1 MIKSRTAVMIAAAA
15 ILGIGAAVVAS
26 RWAASQLAGD
36 QNTQPVVVAALE
48 IPFGQKLDAAHVKI
62 VPWPKASLPAGT
74 FDKIAE
80 VEGKVTNQRLI
91 PGEPLL
97 KERIVDSL
105 AGSTL
110 AAMVDPTKRAI
121 TVRVNDVIGVAGFL
135 LPGNRVDVL
144 ASRKVQHDR
153 AHTETVLENIRVLA
167 VDQIASPDKDKPVV
181 VRAVT
186 LEVTPSQ
193 ANLLVNATVEGTVQ
207 LALRNPAAKNV
218 EIAQKSRTPA
228 TPKPAAR
235 SDSGMTFIRGSN
247 VELTDRQL

>member
-218 EIAQKSRTPA
+218 EIAQKSRTPV